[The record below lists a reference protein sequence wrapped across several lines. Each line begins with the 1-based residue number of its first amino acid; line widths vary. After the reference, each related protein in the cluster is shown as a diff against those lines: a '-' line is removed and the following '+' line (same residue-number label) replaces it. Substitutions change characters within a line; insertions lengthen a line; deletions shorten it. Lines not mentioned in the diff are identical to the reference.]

1 MNSTDQIILKP
12 MMKIFEMVPYLKD
25 KNIKFELINEE
36 ESIKYL
42 RENNNY
48 YNITAYKNNFQKYQC
63 GELVG
68 RFINH

>member
-36 ESIKYL
+36 CIVMLK
-42 RENNNY
+42 
-48 YNITAYKNNFQKYQC
+48 K
-63 GELVG
+63 
-68 RFINH
+68 